1 MHLIKTALVAGLAAL
16 TLTAAAEAAT
26 YPSPAFDFAHPGS
39 PHASCCT
46 AGLYSPTGG
55 NLDRPMLVIYA
66 SFTDTPFP
74 GGMPASTAA
83 SRFFGGFPS
92 VRDYFLDEGGV
103 DLSPGRGVRRNRE
116 RRRRPGEHR
125 EQQGRLRRA
134 RDRRPEQ
141 AAPPGRRPV
150 RELRRVRHQRRRHA
164 HERGARRRSDSTPTP
179 TRCRP
184 AAARRA
190 GTTPSRSTARRSRWR
205 WPSTA
210 PTRT

>member
-46 AGLYSPTGG
+46 PGLYSPTGG

-74 GGMPASTAA
+74 GGMPASTVA

-92 VRDYFLDEGGV
+92 VRNYFQDEGGV
-103 DLSPGRGVRRNRE
+103 DLSPAAESEGTANDGVVQVNIASNKDVF
-116 RRRRPGEHR
+116 GALGIGD
-125 EQQGRLRRA
+125 QNKQLL
-134 RDRRPEQ
+134 Q
-141 AAPPGRRPV
+141 AA
-150 RELRRVRHQRRRHA
+150 
-164 HERGARRRSDSTPTP
+164 DS
-179 TRCRP
+179 
-184 AAARRA
+184 
-190 GTTPSRSTARRSRWR
+190 
-205 WPSTA
+205 
-210 PTRT
+210 